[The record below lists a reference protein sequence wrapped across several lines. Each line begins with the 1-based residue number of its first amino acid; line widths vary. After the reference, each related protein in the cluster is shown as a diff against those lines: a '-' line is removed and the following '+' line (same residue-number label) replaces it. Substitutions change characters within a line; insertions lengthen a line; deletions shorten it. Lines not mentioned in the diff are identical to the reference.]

1 MLRPY
6 DYHVYTR
13 LDPLPTSPKIQRRI
27 LGEGQQVPD
36 LPHFVGAKMGE
47 GEGRG
52 DWRLEGYTSINGRS
66 PFYSEGEA
74 SDGKILNFQYHFW
87 RMLRPYD
94 ILVDT
99 LAGPPS

>member
-1 MLRPY
+1 
-6 DYHVYTR
+6 
-13 LDPLPTSPKIQRRI
+13 
-27 LGEGQQVPD
+27 
-36 LPHFVGAKMGE
+36 MGE

-52 DWRLEGYTSINGRS
+52 DWRLEGYKSINGRS

-94 ILVDT
+94 ILAYTMLDPLLTCPILLERKWGRGKT
-99 LAGPPS
+99 LPEAALQFWG